1 MSLSQNDFIGLHR
14 NGPCLPEGAA
24 RQQVP
29 LCFNQPGSA
38 ADPPTPLGARCSLP
52 ALLPVKLGRVVQGS
66 RDLFGQIQTELHGVH
81 MVLNI
86 RPYVSQVVLSSI
98 SILCYI

>member
-1 MSLSQNDFIGLHR
+1 M
-14 NGPCLPEGAA
+14 
-24 RQQVP
+24 
-29 LCFNQPGSA
+29 
-38 ADPPTPLGARCSLP
+38 
-52 ALLPVKLGRVVQGS
+52 QGS